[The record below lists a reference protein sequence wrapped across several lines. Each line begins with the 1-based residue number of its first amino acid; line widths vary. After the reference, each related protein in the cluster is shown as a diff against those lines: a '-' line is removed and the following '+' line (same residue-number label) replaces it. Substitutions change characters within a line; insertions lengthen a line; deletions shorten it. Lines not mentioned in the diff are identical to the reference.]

1 MTQTT
6 NTPEAADFQYIKG
19 QEHVKRALEVAAA
32 GNHHI
37 LLTGVPGSGKTMFAH
52 ALHRLL
58 PPLSETDAA
67 GVAALR
73 VLAGE
78 AVEIPHGTVRPYV
91 APQATI
97 SRALLFGG
105 GPGWTRPGA
114 VSLAH
119 RGLLLLDDLPA
130 FGTKLAALPAILDE
144 RAVTIARAS
153 RSLTLP
159 ANLQLVG
166 TMRPCPCGFFG
177 DVERDCTCSPTRIRR
192 YQRSVPEALRERI
205 EIHVEVPRLS
215 YERLTSSRLAESST
229 VVAERVAAARR
240 RQTERFAYLLRCAT
254 NAEMG
259 LEEIRAHCELDGA
272 GQSLMKAAVRQLDFS
287 PAAYQR
293 ILRLARTI
301 ADLAGSDHIGPAHI
315 AEAVQYR
322 ARQ

>member
-1 MTQTT
+1 MHTANFNEVVDLQH
-6 NTPEAADFQYIKG
+6 IKG

-32 GNHHI
+32 GNHHL
-37 LLTGVPGSGKTMFAH
+37 LLTGVPGSGKTMFAR

-73 VLAGE
+73 VLADE
-78 AVEIPHGTVRPYV
+78 AAENPSGMVRPYV
-91 APQATI
+91 APEATI
-97 SRALLFGG
+97 RRALLFGG
-105 GPGWTRPGA
+105 GPGRTRPGA

-130 FGTKLAALPAILDE
+130 FGSKLAALPAILDA
-144 RAVTIARAS
+144 RAVTVVRAS

-159 ANLQLVG
+159 AAFQLVG
-166 TMRPCPCGFFG
+166 TTRPCPCGYAG
-177 DVERDCTCSPTRIRR
+177 DVERNCTCSPALIRR

-205 EIHVEVPRLS
+205 EIHVDVPRLS
-215 YERLTSSRLAESST
+215 YERLTSSRLAEPSA
-229 VVAERVAAARR
+229 VVAERVAAARQ

-259 LEEIRAHCELDGA
+259 LEELRTHCELDGA
-272 GQSLMKAAVRQLDFS
+272 GQSLMKAAVRQLDLS

-301 ADLAGSDHIGPAHI
+301 ADLAGADRIGPAHI

-322 ARQ
+322 ARR